1 MNRRPRS
8 SQRVLLAHHL
18 RLIAHLF
25 AWIAFGI
32 GCATLVGWGF
42 NIPILVHPFQT
53 LPTFKANAA
62 LCTILAS
69 LGIVLELAMGSM
81 RQHRYRKAAGWIAKL
96 CVSLVIAI
104 AGLTLIEHGFHV
116 DLGIDQLLIRQPE
129 PASSLYVPGRMPP
142 NTALSFLLLGIAL
155 CLCKTRRLSALA
167 QNFVLAGIGI
177 AGMALLGYLY
187 GNVSFLVLH
196 FYTGMAVYAAIA
208 ILLLN
213 AALLCIHPEWSI
225 IQLLCGTG
233 AGSVIVRRLL
243 PLAAVPIVSTHMGL
257 YGYQLG
263 LYTPE
268 AQDVLQSSLDFVLIA
283 TLIAWA
289 GFDLNRLDTER
300 QQTESALRESHR
312 KLTEAQ
318 QVAHIGSWELN
329 TTTQKITWSEEAF
342 HIFGRDPSQPEPST
356 DELQQQIH
364 PDDLACWQTYAD
376 EMLIQGNPT
385 QFDLRI
391 LMSDGSV
398 RYVESRSQSVV
409 NAQGRVIFTFG
420 TIQDITD
427 RKSLESQLRSQFQN
441 AYALSQVVQ
450 AIRNSLD
457 LDTIFQTAALEVGKI
472 LQAHHTVITQY
483 LPQQQQWHNIAEY
496 RQNTDQP
503 SMLGLRFPDAD
514 NLFAAQ
520 LRRLEVVRLDD
531 PRRLADQVNAPNR
544 EAIKTFPGVWLMVP
558 LSWNSVLWGS
568 MGVVRSFEFPIQ
580 DSEVELAQGIADQ
593 LAIAIH
599 QSELYQQVQQLNT
612 TLERKVAE
620 RTTLLQRAYDYE
632 ALLKRITDQVRDSL
646 DEAQI
651 LQTAVQELALALN
664 AICCDTGI
672 YDLEQSSSTIRCDS
686 ATSIPSVVGTV
697 ISMSHFPEAYAALLQ
712 RQTLCFCI
720 LGGTGLSIRPEGY
733 ETAVLACP
741 IQDDQGVWGDLW
753 LHKPPREEFTDLEIR
768 LVQQVAN
775 QCAIALRQSR
785 LYQAVQIQV
794 AELARLN
801 AVKDDFL
808 SMVSH
813 ELRAP
818 MANIK
823 MAAQMLEI
831 TLQPLK
837 IADDRLQRYLNILK
851 DECFRETSL
860 INDLL
865 DLSRLELGRV
875 ELDLAKIDLSLWLT
889 QILASFQERTANQQQ
904 ELTIDLPLE
913 LPILTTDPSYLE
925 RIMTELLH
933 NACKY
938 TPAGEKII
946 VSGQVMDNYLQLCV
960 TNTGVEIT
968 GLDRDR
974 VFEKFYRIPHR
985 DLWNHGG
992 TGLGLALIKKMVECL
1007 GASIQLDSS
1016 PGYVTF
1022 TLRYPLAQQLS
1033 PP

>member
-1 MNRRPRS
+1 MNRRSRS
-8 SQRVLLAHHL
+8 SQQVLLAHKL
-18 RLIAHLF
+18 RSIAHLL
-25 AWIAFGI
+25 AWSAFLI
-32 GCATLVGWGF
+32 GCVTLVGWSL
-42 NIPILVHPFQT
+42 NIPVLIHPLKT
-53 LPTFKANAA
+53 LPTFKVNAA
-62 LCTILAS
+62 LCTILTN
-69 LGIVLELAMGSM
+69 LGIVLEPSM
-81 RQHRYRKAAGWIAKL
+81 LPLRQRWYRKAAGWIATI
-96 CVSLVIAI
+96 CASLIIAI
-104 AGLTLIEHGFHV
+104 AGLTLIEHGLHV
-116 DLGIDQLLIRQPE
+116 DLGIDQLLMQQPE
-129 PASSLYVPGRMPP
+129 PVSSLYVPGRMPP
-142 NTALSFLLLGIAL
+142 NTAVAFLLLGIAL
-155 CLCKTRRLSALA
+155 CCKTRRLQALA
-167 QNFVLAGIGI
+167 QNLVFAGGSIAGI
-177 AGMALLGYLY
+177 ALLGYLY
-187 GNVSFLVLH
+187 GNVNFRVPH
-196 FYTGMAVYAAIA
+196 TYTGMAIYAAIA
-208 ILLLN
+208 VLLLN
-213 AALLCIHPEWSI
+213 AALLFAHPEWPI
-225 IQLLCGTG
+225 MRLLCGTG

-243 PLAAVPIVSTHMGL
+243 PLAAIPILSTQIGL

-268 AQDVLQSSLDFVLIA
+268 AQDVLQSSLDFALIA

-289 GFDLNRLDTER
+289 GFDLNRLDAER
-300 QQTESALRESHR
+300 KQSESALRESHR

-329 TTTQKITWSEEAF
+329 AITQKINWSEETF

-364 PDDLACWQTYAD
+364 PDDLPAWQTYVD

-385 QFDLRI
+385 EFDLRI
-391 LMSDGSV
+391 LMPDGSV

-409 NAQGRVIFTFG
+409 DAQGQVIRTFG
-420 TIQDITD
+420 TAQDITA

-441 AYALSQVVQ
+441 AHALSQVVQ
-450 AIRNSLD
+450 VIRNSLD
-457 LDTIFQTAALEVGKI
+457 LETIFQTAALEVGRI
-472 LQAHHTVITQY
+472 LRAHHTVITQY
-483 LPQQQQWHNIAEY
+483 LPQQQQWCNIAEY
-496 RQNTDQP
+496 RQNTAQP
-503 SMLGLRFPDAD
+503 SMLGLKFPDAD
-514 NLFAAQ
+514 NLFATQ
-520 LRRLEVVRLDD
+520 LRKLEVVRLDD
-531 PRRLADQVNAPNR
+531 PTQLSDQVNASNR
-544 EAIKTFPGVWLMVP
+544 EAIQTFPGAWLMVP
-558 LSWNSVLWGS
+558 LSWNSSLWGS
-568 MGVVRSFEFPIQ
+568 MGVVRSLGSPIQ
-580 DSEVELAQGIADQ
+580 DSEVQLAQEIANQ

-599 QSELYQQVQQLNT
+599 QSELYRQVQQLNA
-612 TLERKVAE
+612 TLEHKVVE
-620 RTTLLQRAYDYE
+620 RTKLLQRAYNYE

-651 LQTAVQELALALN
+651 LQTAVQELASALQ

-672 YDLEQSSSTIRCDS
+672 YDLEQSISTIRCDY
-686 ATSIPSVVGTV
+686 ATTIPSVVGTV
-697 ISMSHFPEAYAALLQ
+697 VPMSHFPEAYAALLQ
-712 RQTLCFCI
+712 GQTLCFCI
-720 LGGTGLSIRPEGY
+720 LAGTGLSIRPQGY

-753 LHKPPREEFTDLEIR
+753 LHKPPRTEFTDLEIR
-768 LVQQVAN
+768 LVQQVAD

-785 LYQAVQIQV
+785 LYQAVQTQV

-808 SMVSH
+808 GMVSH

-831 TLQPLK
+831 TLQPLNIK
-837 IADDRLQRYLNILK
+837 DGRSQRYLNILK
-851 DECFRETSL
+851 EECSRETNL

-865 DLSRLELGRV
+865 DLSRLEMGRV
-875 ELDLAKIDLSLWLT
+875 ELSLSEINLSLWLSH
-889 QILASFQERTANQQQ
+889 ILNSFQERTVNQQQ
-904 ELTIDLPLE
+904 ELMIDLPSE

-946 VSGQVMDNYLQLCV
+946 VSGQVVADYLQLCV

-968 GLDRDR
+968 ESDRDR
-974 VFEKFYRIPHR
+974 VFEKFYRIPHN
-985 DLWNHGG
+985 DPWKNGG

-1022 TLRYPLAQQLS
+1022 TLRYPLS
-1033 PP
+1033 DES